1 MMYLDLVRTPLP
13 HLTSVWHLVHD
24 VHELSWQSRAHGT
37 KHISSM
43 YSVTINQSINQSI
56 NGIINFIHRKLDS
69 NQLKAQ
75 DSEENKHAD
84 KQQQIE

>member
-1 MMYLDLVRTPLP
+1 
-13 HLTSVWHLVHD
+13 
-24 VHELSWQSRAHGT
+24 
-37 KHISSM
+37 M